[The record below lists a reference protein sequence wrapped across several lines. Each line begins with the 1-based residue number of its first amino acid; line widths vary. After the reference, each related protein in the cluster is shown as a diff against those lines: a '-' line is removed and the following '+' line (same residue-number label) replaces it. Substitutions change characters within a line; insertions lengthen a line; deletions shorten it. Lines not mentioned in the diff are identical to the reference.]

1 MPTGNNMP
9 LKALTVYSH
18 LSLKCVF
25 YKAIFLGGSWH
36 SCCSIR
42 QVRDRRPDNMDRS
55 IFVALTGAMAQQKR
69 LETASYNI
77 SNADTAGYKKQAN
90 VFSAAFTDALKAY
103 TVDDGS
109 EVDMTQGALRNTGNQ
124 LDMAIMGNGFF
135 VVKTPQGE
143 RYTRQGDFAINAEGV
158 LSTKEGYPVL
168 SDGGEIRIIGEK
180 IVVNEAGE
188 VSGGKKMPK
197 RTLSLVSF
205 NEKTKFMKEGQYYSV
220 VGGSVD
226 KTPAPGDISV
236 VQGNLEVSNVNA
248 AKEMVNL
255 IEIIR
260 IYDSQGK
267 MIQTLDDMT
276 KKTINDIGAF

>member
-1 MPTGNNMP
+1 
-9 LKALTVYSH
+9 
-18 LSLKCVF
+18 
-25 YKAIFLGGSWH
+25 
-36 SCCSIR
+36 
-42 QVRDRRPDNMDRS
+42 MDRS
-55 IFVALTGAMAQQKR
+55 IFVALSGAMAQQKR

-77 SNADTAGYKKQAN
+77 SNADTAGYKKQGN
-90 VFSAAFTDALKAY
+90 VFSAIFTDALKAY
-103 TVDDGS
+103 PVDDGN
-109 EVDMTQGALRNTGNQ
+109 EVDMTQGAIRNTGNQ

-143 RYTRQGDFAINAEGV
+143 RYTRQGDFAVNAEGI

-168 SDGGEIRIIGEK
+168 GEGGEIRIIGEK

-197 RTLSLVSF
+197 NQLSLVSF
-205 NEKTKFMKEGQYYSV
+205 DENTKFTKEGQYYSV
-220 VGGSVD
+220 LSGGVN
-226 KTPAPGDISV
+226 KTPALGEISV

-260 IYDSQGK
+260 RYDSQGK

-276 KKTINDIGAF
+276 KKAINDIGAF

>member
-1 MPTGNNMP
+1 
-9 LKALTVYSH
+9 
-18 LSLKCVF
+18 
-25 YKAIFLGGSWH
+25 
-36 SCCSIR
+36 
-42 QVRDRRPDNMDRS
+42 MDRS

-77 SNADTAGYKKQAN
+77 SNADTVGYKKQAN
-90 VFSAAFTDALKAY
+90 VFKAIFTDAIKAY
-103 TVDDGS
+103 PVDSGS
-109 EVDMTQGALRNTGNQ
+109 RIDMTQGAVRNTGNQ
-124 LDMAIMGNGFF
+124 LDMAIMGDGFF

-143 RYTRQGDFAINAEGV
+143 RYTRQGDFVVDADGI

-168 SDGGEIRIIGEK
+168 SEDGEIRIVGEN

-188 VSGGKKMPK
+188 VSGGKKMPRK
-197 RTLSLVSF
+197 TLSLVSF
-205 NEKTKFMKEGQYYSV
+205 DENTRFTKEGQFYSV
-220 VGGSVD
+220 ASGSVD

-236 VQGNLEVSNVNA
+236 VQGYLEVSNVNA

-255 IEIIR
+255 IEISR
-260 IYDSQGK
+260 RYDSQSK